1 MVRMVALE
9 RHRLPCM
16 AMAWLLVGPLEKQPY
31 GLPAVHSCALV
42 KAEWTCAE
50 WCIVHTLSQMHSQP
64 M

>member
-16 AMAWLLVGPLEKQPY
+16 AMAWLLVGPQEKQSQ
-31 GLPAVHSCALV
+31 GLPAVHSRALV
-42 KAEWTCAE
+42 KAEWTVVE
-50 WCIVHTLSQMHSQP
+50 WCTVHTLSQMHSQP